1 VALEG
6 DTLISRIRGKLVQK
20 EIDRAELQ
28 TSGGVTYELAIPGT
42 VYEVLPKVGEEIE
55 LYAALVGREDGLE
68 LFGFRS
74 ELERRLF
81 LRLKS
86 ASGIGPR
93 LALTLLSAMS
103 ATQLVEAIRGRDLD
117 RLQTVNGVGKKKAE
131 RIAVELADKL
141 EDMAV
146 ATAVEAEP
154 EAAAVESVAAALMT
168 LGYSRAEG
176 ESAARRVLRRRDGD
190 EGDVEAL
197 VREALAGL
205 S

>member
-1 VALEG
+1 M
-6 DTLISRIRGKLVQK
+6 ISRIHGQLVHK
-20 EIDRAELQ
+20 EIDRAEIR
-28 TSGGVTYELAIPGT
+28 TSGGVTYELAIPAT
-42 VYEVLPKVGEEIE
+42 VFEVLPKLGEEIE
-55 LYAALVGREDGLE
+55 LYAALIGREDGIE
-68 LFGFRS
+68 LFGFRG
-74 ELERRLF
+74 ELERQLF

-103 ATQLVEAIRGRDLD
+103 AAQLVEAIRGRDLG

-146 ATAVEAEP
+146 ATAVQAEP
-154 EAAAVESVAAALMT
+154 EGATIESVVAALMA
-168 LGYSRAEG
+168 LGYSRVEG
-176 ESAARRVLRRRDGD
+176 EAAARNVLRGRDGD
-190 EGDVEAL
+190 GGDVEAL
-197 VREALAGL
+197 VRQALAGL

>member
-1 VALEG
+1 M
-6 DTLISRIRGKLVQK
+6 ISRVRGQLILK
-20 EIDRAELQ
+20 EIDRAEIR
-28 TSGGVTYELAIPGT
+28 TPGGVTYELAIPTT
-42 VYEVLPKVGEEIE
+42 VFEALPKVGEEIE
-55 LYAALVGREDGLE
+55 LFAALIGREDGLE
-68 LFGFRS
+68 LFGFRG
-74 ELERRLF
+74 ELERQLF

-103 ATQLVEAIRGRDLD
+103 ATQLVEAIRGRDLG
-117 RLQTVNGVGKKKAE
+117 RLQTVSGVGRKKAE
-131 RIAVELADKL
+131 RITVELADKL

-146 ATAVEAEP
+146 AVAVEAEP
-154 EAAAVESVAAALMT
+154 QAATIESVVAALMA

-176 ESAARRVLRRRDGD
+176 EAATRNVLRGRDGD
-190 EGDVEAL
+190 QGDVEAL

>member
-1 VALEG
+1 MALEG

>member
-1 VALEG
+1 M
-6 DTLISRIRGKLVQK
+6 ISRIRGELVHK
-20 EIDRAELQ
+20 EIDRAEIQ
-28 TSGGVTYELAIPGT
+28 TSGGVTYELAIPAT
-42 VYEVLPKVGEEIE
+42 VFEALPKVGAEVE
-55 LYAALVGREDGLE
+55 LYAALIGREEGLE
-68 LFGFRS
+68 LFGFRDN
-74 ELERRLF
+74 LERQLF

-86 ASGIGPR
+86 ATGVGPR
-93 LALTLLSAMS
+93 LALTLLGAMS
-103 ATQLVEAIRGRDLD
+103 ARQLVEAIRSRDLD

-146 ATAVEAEP
+146 AAAVEAEP
-154 EAAAVESVAAALMT
+154 EAATIESVVAALMA

-176 ESAARRVLRRRDGD
+176 ESAARNVLRRRDGS

-205 S
+205 T

>member
-1 VALEG
+1 
-6 DTLISRIRGKLVQK
+6 LISRIRGKLVQK
-20 EIDRAELQ
+20 DIDRAELQ

-103 ATQLVEAIRGRDLD
+103 ATQLVEAIRRRDLD

>member
-1 VALEG
+1 M
-6 DTLISRIRGKLVQK
+6 ISRVRGQLILK
-20 EIDRAELQ
+20 EIDRAEIR
-28 TSGGVTYELAIPGT
+28 TPGGVTYELAIPTT
-42 VYEVLPKVGEEIE
+42 VFEALPKVGEEIE
-55 LYAALVGREDGLE
+55 LFAALIGREDGLE
-68 LFGFRS
+68 LFGFRG
-74 ELERRLF
+74 ELERQLF

-103 ATQLVEAIRGRDLD
+103 ATQLVEAIRGRDLG
-117 RLQTVNGVGKKKAE
+117 RLQTVSGVGRKKAE
-131 RIAVELADKL
+131 RITVELADKL

-146 ATAVEAEP
+146 AVAVEAEP
-154 EAAAVESVAAALMT
+154 QAATIESVVAALMA

-176 ESAARRVLRRRDGD
+176 EAAARNVLRGRDGD
-190 EGDVEAL
+190 QGDVEAL

>member
-1 VALEG
+1 M
-6 DTLISRIRGKLVQK
+6 ISRVRGKLVQK
-20 EIDRAELQ
+20 VIDRAEIQ
-28 TSGGVTYELAIPGT
+28 TQGGVTYELAIPAT

-74 ELERRLF
+74 ELERKLF

-103 ATQLVEAIRGRDLD
+103 ATQLVEAIRGRDLG
-117 RLQTVNGVGKKKAE
+117 RLQTVSGVGKKKAE

-154 EAAAVESVAAALMT
+154 EAGTIEAVVAALVV
-168 LGYSRAEG
+168 LGYTRAEG
-176 ESAARRVLRRRDGD
+176 ESAARNVLRRRDAD

>member
-1 VALEG
+1 M
-6 DTLISRIRGKLVQK
+6 ISRIRGKLVQK
-20 EIDRAELQ
+20 DIDRAELQ

-103 ATQLVEAIRGRDLD
+103 ATQLVEAIRRRDLD

>member
-1 VALEG
+1 
-6 DTLISRIRGKLVQK
+6 
-20 EIDRAELQ
+20 
-28 TSGGVTYELAIPGT
+28 
-42 VYEVLPKVGEEIE
+42 
-55 LYAALVGREDGLE
+55 
-68 LFGFRS
+68 
-74 ELERRLF
+74 LERRLF

>member
-1 VALEG
+1 
-6 DTLISRIRGKLVQK
+6 LISRVRGKLVKK

-28 TSGGVTYELAIPGT
+28 TAGGVTYELAIPGT
-42 VYEVLPKVGEEIE
+42 VYEVLPKIGESVE
-55 LYAALVGREDGLE
+55 LFAALIGREDGLE

-74 ELERRLF
+74 ELERQLF

-103 ATQLVEAIRGRDLD
+103 ASQLVEAIRGRDLG

-146 ATAVEAEP
+146 ATAVEVEP
-154 EAAAVESVAAALMT
+154 ETATVESVVAALMA

-176 ESAARRVLRRRDGD
+176 EIAARNVLRRRDGS
-190 EGDVEAL
+190 EPDVEVL